1 VKCKTTTFNT
11 LRGNI
16 TQHIDFSRLT
26 FYFSR
31 NYQVWSQKK

>member
-1 VKCKTTTFNT
+1 MTTFST

-26 FYFSR
+26 FYFLR
-31 NYQVWSQKK
+31 NYQD